1 MKRIMTCNPLVG
13 ILGNIKTKFLSVI
26 LLKHSGIRMAFL
38 TIAILATFI
47 YSGCSKDD
55 AEKKS
60 MSKDTESS
68 TVTAAQAIIPG
79 NTLSETAGTKS
90 DPEQKPKIGL
100 PKLLDLGAKKCLP
113 CKMMVPVLNALE
125 REYAGVLNIEFIDVW
140 EPKNQEKAGLYK
152 IKSIPTQIFINPTG
166 KELWRH
172 TGFISKEDI
181 LTKWKELGYGLKTT
195 GIATQQ
201 FRKTKMPASKEQEWC
216 GCSGTP

>member
-1 MKRIMTCNPLVG
+1 MERNMTRNPLIG
-13 ILGNIKTKFLSVI
+13 ILGNIKTKFLSII
-26 LLKHSGIRMAFL
+26 LLKHGGIRMAFL

-47 YSGCSKDD
+47 YSGYAKDD
-55 AEKKS
+55 AY
-60 MSKDTESS
+60 
-68 TVTAAQAIIPG
+68 A
-79 NTLSETAGTKS
+79 
-90 DPEQKPKIGL
+90 EQKPKIGL

-113 CKMMVPVLNALE
+113 CKMMVPVLNALKK
-125 REYAGVLNIEFIDVW
+125 EYAGVLNIEFIDVW

-172 TGFISKEDI
+172 AGFISKEDI